1 LADVSLT
8 KADDLTL
15 AEATGRDVPALRRLE
30 MAHGLSTVLQAISR
44 LVLEADTLC
53 GGRAT
58 TTELELITRLTL
70 QNYRHRTM
78 ESLVLALREGLGKA
92 TKVYGKITWPLVN
105 QWMQEHEDAILRASE
120 EEHARHVV
128 KGDNYDGRWTDRMEA
143 PDRKDRLID
152 QLRRKLEVK
161 KNDGQP

>member
-1 LADVSLT
+1 LTDVSLVT
-8 KADDLTL
+8 ANDLTI

-30 MAHGLSTVLQAISR
+30 VQHGPGAVLKSISR
-44 LVLEADTLC
+44 VMVEVDALC

-58 TTELELITRLTL
+58 PGELELITRMALH
-70 QNYRHRTM
+70 NFRHRTM
-78 ESLVLALREGLGKA
+78 ESLVLALRDGLGSA

-105 QWMQEHEDAILRASE
+105 QWLQEHEDAIQRLSE

-128 KGDNYDGRWTDRMEA
+128 RGDNYDGRWMDKQEA

-152 QLRRKLEVK
+152 QLRRKLEARK
-161 KNDGQP
+161 DE